1 MNSDELYTLKS
12 MVLDNYEQYH
22 DGLRILLESDKGLY
36 KAFGQS
42 PRTKYLKTENF
53 YLTSKERLTYMMGF
67 IDALAWLTR
76 QGKLVPDTFPTDI
89 AGFTDP
95 EETPEERAE
104 YFEKRYKLIAGAAMP
119 NWKRLIKKTKK
130 CGLNKSK
137 KALKRIK

>member
-12 MVLDNYEQYH
+12 MVLENYEQYH
-22 DGLRILLESDKGLY
+22 DGLKILLESDKGLY

-76 QGKLVPDTFPTDI
+76 QGKLVPDTFPTDV

-104 YFEKRYKLIAGAAMP
+104 YFEKRYKAYRRNSVP
-119 NWKRLIKKTKK
+119 NWKRLIKKMKR